1 MQGADPHDARM
12 VDGSETDEG
21 ASKTTSARADPP
33 IQEIGETTN
42 AMDIRKPKP
51 IHTWREF
58 LGEIGIIVIG
68 VLIAL
73 AGEQTVEA
81 LHHRSQVAE
90 LSEALDVEL
99 SHNLAVLKDTVELR
113 QCIDHRLNE
122 IAKWTGS
129 VSELRPLTGDF
140 DRWPGEIFL
149 NAIWRSTGTSVELL
163 PLNKRISY
171 ARFYDNFANVDQI
184 RDAMRNTWSDI
195 ASFEGTKRLSD
206 REKLQIA
213 HDIRDIGRG
222 NDRLFANYTSVKD
235 RLALQLHIVP
245 KKNGESAATA
255 TYLNQ
260 RRAEF
265 CSSSP
270 IS

>member
-1 MQGADPHDARM
+1 MQGTDPHDVRM
-12 VDGSETDEG
+12 GDGFETDVVT
-21 ASKTTSARADPP
+21 SKAALARADAPA
-33 IQEIGETTN
+33 QKIGETTDE
-42 AMDIRKPKP
+42 MDIRKPKP
-51 IHTWREF
+51 IHSWREF

-68 VLIAL
+68 VLLAL

-90 LSEALDVEL
+90 LSEALDLEL

-113 QCIDHRLNE
+113 QCIGHRLTE
-122 IAKWTGS
+122 IANWS
-129 VSELRPLTGDF
+129 RSASQSRPLTGDF

-149 NAIWRSTGTSVELL
+149 TAIWRSTGTSVELL
-163 PLNKRISY
+163 PLKERISY

-184 RDAMRNTWSDI
+184 RDAMRNKWSDI
-195 ASFEGTKRLSD
+195 ASFEGAVTLTDHER
-206 REKLQIA
+206 LQIT
-213 HDIRDIGRG
+213 HDIRDIERA
-222 NDRLFANYTSVKD
+222 NERLFANYTSVKD

-245 KKNGESAATA
+245 QKNGESATTA
-255 TYLNQ
+255 TYLNK

-265 CSSSP
+265 CNSSL